1 MRWYQLAA
9 TGKPMPIDF
18 DLMGRIANLMPRVIP
33 EAGAGMWTDEL
44 TDQQVE
50 RIREALEELHE
61 VLANLTLFLVIL
73 HVGGVV
79 LASLVHRENLA
90 RSMVSGYK
98 RVE

>member
-50 RIREALEELHE
+50 RIREALEEEDE
-61 VLANLTLFLVIL
+61 VRRILSFLQKRTLRL
-73 HVGGVV
+73 
-79 LASLVHRENLA
+79 SLPLLPA
-90 RSMVSGYK
+90 CA
-98 RVE
+98 